1 MLIQLKQTEI
11 ETALKMYIASQGISL
26 EGRTV
31 DIAFTSG
38 RGGNGLTADLDIH
51 DTIGYIAPEI
61 VVVPEEI
68 PTNPI
73 KRAPARSEEKAIPE
87 ETVVEEDVI
96 LGAPDDVNEQAPVEP
111 KTSLFG

>member
-11 ETALKMYIASQGISL
+11 ESALKMYIASQGISL

-51 DTIGYIAPEI
+51 DTVGYIAPAI
-61 VVVPEEI
+61 VDVPEAI
-68 PTNPI
+68 PTIPI
-73 KRAPARSEEKAIPE
+73 KRATARSEAKGLPLEA
-87 ETVVEEDVI
+87 VVEEDVV
-96 LGAPDDVNEQAPVEP
+96 LEAPDDEIEQAPAET

>member
-11 ETALKMYIASQGISL
+11 ETALKMYITSQGISL

-38 RGGNGLTADLDIH
+38 RSGNGLTADLDIH
-51 DTIGYIAPEI
+51 DITGHIAPANVE
-61 VVVPEEI
+61 VPVAI
-68 PTNPI
+68 PSAPI
-73 KRAPARSEEKAIPE
+73 KPAPARSEAKSVPVEA
-87 ETVVEEDVI
+87 VVEEDVV
-96 LGAPDDVNEQAPVEP
+96 LEAPDDVIEQAPAEP